1 MRRRMFRYF
10 NRPGLEFVSGCA
22 CFISATFFIASVLLS
37 PWNGVPAAPA
47 LTEPIAVGPPPA
59 LPPGQAPP
67 LPNPGPLAEPR
78 SSNDVGSQ
86 PTAPSLVPLV
96 TIQLAPSPTAGP
108 CQSASTA
115 ASANATPQPC

>member
-1 MRRRMFRYF
+1 MRRRMFRYL
-10 NRPGLEFVSGCA
+10 NRPGLEFVLGCA

-67 LPNPGPLAEPR
+67 C
-78 SSNDVGSQ
+78 SSRDRW
-86 PTAPSLVPLV
+86 PSHAHQ
-96 TIQLAPSPTAGP
+96 IR
-108 CQSASTA
+108 SAS
-115 ASANATPQPC
+115 PRY